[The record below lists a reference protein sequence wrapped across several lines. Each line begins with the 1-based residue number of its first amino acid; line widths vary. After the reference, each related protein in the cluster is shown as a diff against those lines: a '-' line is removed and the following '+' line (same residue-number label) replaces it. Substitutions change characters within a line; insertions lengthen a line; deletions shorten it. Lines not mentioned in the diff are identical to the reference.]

1 MNKDLLY
8 NSGNYTQYFVISCKE
23 NESEKNIYIYIYILY
38 SLPLRFIPG
47 Y

>member
-23 NESEKNIYIYIYILY
+23 NESEKNIYVCITE
-38 SLPLRFIPG
+38 SLCCTLETNTTL
-47 Y
+47 